1 MVLTAICCLLY
12 TNAVIASLRGKLIS
26 KRPES
31 LTVDVGGVGYSV
43 QVPLTLLS
51 SLPEENRDVF
61 LYIYTHV
68 REDVI
73 QLYGFQAEDEKRIFT
88 TLIGISGIGPKV
100 ALNILS
106 TIPPDNFYNAINSE
120 DVDILCKVP
129 GLGKKTAHRL
139 ILELKGKLPSIKEK
153 KDTIYDDTLSAL
165 VNLGYKKN
173 IAQEALEKAYNNGY
187 RDIESLLKEALK
199 YLTKE

>member
-1 MVLTAICCLLY
+1 M
-12 TNAVIASLRGKLIS
+12 IASLHGKLIS
-26 KRPES
+26 KKPYN
-31 LTVDVGGVGYSV
+31 LIIDVACVGYSV

-51 SLPEENRDVF
+51 SLPEENKDVF
-61 LYIYTHV
+61 LYIHTHV
-68 REDVI
+68 REDAI
-73 QLYGFQAEDEKRIFT
+73 QLYGFQTSDEKKIFT
-88 TLIGISGIGPKV
+88 TLLGISGIGPKV

-106 TIPPDNFYNAINSE
+106 TIPSNNFYNAINSE

-165 VNLGYKKN
+165 INLGYKKN
-173 IAQEALEKAYNNGY
+173 IAQEALEKAYNSGHK
-187 RDIESLLKEALK
+187 DIESLLKEALK

>member
-1 MVLTAICCLLY
+1 M
-12 TNAVIASLRGKLIS
+12 IASLRGKLIS
-26 KRPES
+26 NKPDS
-31 LTVDVGGVGYSV
+31 LIIDVAGVGYSV

-51 SLPEENRDVF
+51 SLPDEHRDVF
-61 LYIYTHV
+61 LYIHTHV
-68 REDVI
+68 REDAI
-73 QLYGFQAEDEKRIFT
+73 QLYGFQTADEKRIFT

-106 TIPPDNFYNAINSE
+106 TIPPDNFHNAINSE
-120 DVDILCKVP
+120 DVDILCRVP

-173 IAQEALEKAYNNGY
+173 IAQDALEKAYNNGC